1 MLRPYLRT
9 TTGGTVKLSKI
20 ITIDG
25 RDITLKELTVEEI
38 CNCMDAVTKGK
49 KVDELDVIMDGRL
62 PAEAVVRSCAIDRAE
77 LRALTPTALEPIWE
91 AAAEVNPFFARMVAK
106 PEAPAENPSGSPS
119 KKPVNS

>member
-1 MLRPYLRT
+1 MLRPYLR

-49 KVDELDVIMDGRL
+49 KVDELDVIMAGTL
-62 PAEAVVRSCAIDRAE
+62 PAEAVVRSCTIDRAE
-77 LRALTPTALEPIWE
+77 LRAMTPTALQPIWE

-106 PEAPAENPSGSPS
+106 PEAPAVNPSGNP
-119 KKPVNS
+119 